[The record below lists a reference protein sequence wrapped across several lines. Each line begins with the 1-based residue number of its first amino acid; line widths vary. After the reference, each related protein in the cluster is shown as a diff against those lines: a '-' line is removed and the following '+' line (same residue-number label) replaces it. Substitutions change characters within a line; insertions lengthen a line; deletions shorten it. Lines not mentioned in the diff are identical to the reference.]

1 MNQALV
7 DQIQK
12 LSYCASTFFK
22 TPIVEQ
28 AGRAMVDTTDG
39 QMTRAYIVGSG

>member
-1 MNQALV
+1 M

-12 LSYCASTFFK
+12 ASYCASTFFK
-22 TPIVEQ
+22 APVVEQ

>member
-1 MNQALV
+1 MNQAMI

-12 LSYCASTFFK
+12 LSYCISTFFK
-22 TPIVEQ
+22 TPVVEQ
-28 AGRAMVDTTDG
+28 AGRAMIDTTNG